1 MSVTLESG
9 GIFLQKQLVCFFLR
23 TGFFQYFCG
32 NCSHNRIYFSCVYW
46 TEGYTAHA
54 GDALGFVRGFAV
66 VQRNCAGRTF
76 LCTQTAG
83 SAGVLYVWNHAGV
96 RMFRGAVTGNFRDRE
111 IAGNCL
117 LKNLPAKCGEILTVS
132 TVWSSGSV
140 LVNNGMLCDC

>member
-1 MSVTLESG
+1 MILESG

-66 VQRNCAGRTF
+66 VRRNCTGRTF

-83 SAGVLYVWNHAGV
+83 SALRLEPCRFQNVSRGGYREFPGQRDCRKLPFEESACQMRRAPDSQHCLV
-96 RMFRGAVTGNFRDRE
+96 FRQRTGE
-111 IAGNCL
+111 
-117 LKNLPAKCGEILTVS
+117 
-132 TVWSSGSV
+132 
-140 LVNNGMLCDC
+140 